1 MPDVPSRIDGTTVSS
16 PLLVDVRPSIR
27 VATEQLVRT
36 WLGDP
41 AVRACLRLGIHADA
55 ITGASA
61 LLIAGAAV
69 LLGLGWVAS
78 GGWLYLLGASLDALD
93 GRVARARGGGTRA
106 GAFLDSTLDRVGELL
121 VLGGLAFTYRNT
133 PVLVAILCVAG
144 ASVVVSYAR
153 ARGEALGASAACRVG
168 VMQRPER
175 VAAVGSACA
184 LSPLADAWFGDGSG
198 YALIAGS
205 LVLLALAT
213 VQTAAARIIAIYVA
227 LADAERR

>member
-1 MPDVPSRIDGTTVSS
+1 MPDMPSRIDGTAVSS
-16 PLLVDVRPSIR
+16 PLLVDERPSIR
-27 VATEQLVRT
+27 AGAEQLLRT
-36 WLGDP
+36 RLGDP
-41 AVRACLRLGIHADA
+41 AVRACLRLGIHPDA
-55 ITGASA
+55 ITGVSA
-61 LLIAGAAV
+61 LLIGGAAV
-69 LLGLGWVAS
+69 LLALGWVAA

-121 VLGGLAFTYRNT
+121 VLGGLALSYRSS
-133 PVLVAILCVAG
+133 PVLVAILVVAG

-175 VAAVGSACA
+175 VAVVGLACA
-184 LSPLADAWFGDGSG
+184 LSPVADVWFGDGSG

-205 LVLLALAT
+205 LVLLAIAT
-213 VQTAAARIIAIYVA
+213 VETATARILAIYSV
-227 LADAERR
+227 LSDLDRR